1 MKANKQNIIQLLAV
15 ALCCIFSM
23 HMHAATSDGDLAPD
37 FTGKTLDGKN
47 IRLQEQRGNVVMLNF
62 WASWC
67 GPCRTEMPL
76 LEDMQKKYQR
86 MGFVLLGVNVD
97 EDTKAAQRF
106 LNDVTTTF
114 PMVLDSQGSISKS
127 YNVDAMPTSIFID
140 RNGKIRDIHRGYK
153 AGDEKAYEKIIK
165 KLIRE

>member
-1 MKANKQNIIQLLAV
+1 MRLKNIQKIASAFILSLFSALLCAET
-15 ALCCIFSM
+15 
-23 HMHAATSDGDLAPD
+23 ATD
-37 FTGKTLDGKN
+37 FTAKTFAGDN

-67 GPCRTEMPL
+67 GPCRKEMPL
-76 LEDMQKKYQR
+76 LETLQKKYQR

-97 EDTKAAQRF
+97 EDSAAAQRF
-106 LNDVTTTF
+106 LKDVDTTF
-114 PMVLDSQGSISKS
+114 PMLQDNKGDISKL

-140 RNGKIRDIHRGYK
+140 REGKLRSVHRGYK
-153 AGDEKAYEKIIK
+153 TGDEKAYEKIIK